1 MLRFFFAFT
10 RVKPRWEQF
19 FMLASG
25 NALRLDGER
34 RCSIKW
40 FTIHSQFPQNRPLL
54 ALTIS
59 LTVLNDGDDLWSA
72 DDVQRGHVEK
82 KYLAIIHSACAFT
95 RIFYSWYIRM
105 RCQIA
110 AAARAEKLW
119 KMCWQKV
126 DGGCMRD
133 ANGDL
138 WLLNNVE
145 NVGKMPCTTCLIRLS
160 SLSCLFF

>member
-34 RCSIKW
+34 RCSMKW
-40 FTIHSQFPQNRPLL
+40 FVISTQHLSRSLL
-54 ALTIS
+54 ALAIS
-59 LTVLNDGDDLWSA
+59 LPVLNDGENLWSA
-72 DDVQRGHVEK
+72 GDVQREVMSR
-82 KYLAIIHSACAFT
+82 KYLAMIHSACVFT
-95 RIFYSWYIRM
+95 RIFYSWYIGT
-105 RCQIA
+105 RCQTA
-110 AAARAEKLW
+110 AAEAEKLW

-138 WLLNNVE
+138 SLLNNVE
-145 NVGKMPCTTCLIRLS
+145 NVRKMPCTTCLIRLS
-160 SLSCLFF
+160 SLSCPFF